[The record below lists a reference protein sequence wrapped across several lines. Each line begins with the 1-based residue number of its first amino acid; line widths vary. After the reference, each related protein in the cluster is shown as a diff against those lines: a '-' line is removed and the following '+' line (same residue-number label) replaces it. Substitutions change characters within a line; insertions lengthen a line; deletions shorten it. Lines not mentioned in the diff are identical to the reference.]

1 MYKDTEELM
10 ECTAC
15 YSTCKLAPDGLCA
28 GCRRTAAAAAD
39 RDAEE
44 SMECTA
50 CYATCKP
57 ATDGL
62 CVSCRRSAAAA
73 VNKSAAADPANN
85 AERFINSVS
94 SAPKPQRYSGTAGKA
109 YPWTRDQEDQIRQA
123 YHRSRNR
130 TILSQE
136 VTRLATSWGIPRYL
150 ITNHAA
156 KIGICNTSWKPW
168 TKQEITT
175 LREKSGVLPLKKLAK
190 ELGRSPVSVKQKI
203 LKLNM
208 SSAVSEGY
216 SIKQLQ
222 ELLGVRHARVENW
235 LQQGWL
241 RREHDRITE
250 ASLRKFLFA
259 RMEEYSFR
267 KCDEAWLKGMLN
279 ESYGARPIVRYNRS
293 ESFNGCDGD

>member
-1 MYKDTEELM
+1 MYEENEELM
-10 ECTAC
+10 ECVAC
-15 YSTCKLAPDGLCA
+15 YSTCNSAPDGLCA
-28 GCRRTAAAAAD
+28 GCRRSAAAD
-39 RDAEE
+39 RDAEDL
-44 SMECTA
+44 MECVA
-50 CYATCKP
+50 CYVTCKP
-57 ATDGL
+57 AADGL
-62 CVSCRRSAAAA
+62 CVSCRRTAVAAANRGIALGQPDDVARSRERTPSAA
-73 VNKSAAADPANN
+73 
-85 AERFINSVS
+85 
-94 SAPKPQRYSGTAGKA
+94 PKQSRYSGKAGKP
-109 YPWTRDQEDQIRQA
+109 YPWTRDQEDQVRQV

-130 TILSQE
+130 TILSRE

-168 TKQEITT
+168 TSDELAI
-175 LREKSGVLPLKKLAK
+175 LREKSGILPIKKLAK

-203 LKLNM
+203 LKMNM

-222 ELLGVRHARVENW
+222 DLLGVRHARIENW

-250 ASLRKFLFA
+250 ASLRRFLFA

-267 KCDEAWLKGMLN
+267 KCDESWLKGMLN
-279 ESYGARPIVRYNRS
+279 ENYGSRPIVR
-293 ESFNGCDGD
+293 ESRPEESSGYDGG